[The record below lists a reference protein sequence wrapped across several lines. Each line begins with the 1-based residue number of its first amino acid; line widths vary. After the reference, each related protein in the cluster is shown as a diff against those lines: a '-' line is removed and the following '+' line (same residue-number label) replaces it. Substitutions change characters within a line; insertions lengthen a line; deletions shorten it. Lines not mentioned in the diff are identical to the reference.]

1 MKIQNKIVLVT
12 GGAIRVGR
20 AITIE
25 LVKNGAFVFCHYNRS
40 RVEAYSLQKE
50 VEPLEENLHLI
61 QTDLSKLNNSIDLI
75 NEVIRI
81 KGRIDILINNAAI
94 FIKTPLGSITESEW
108 DKLFSINLKSPFFI
122 AQKVGLI
129 MKKQGSGKIINIG
142 DTCGLNPWPG
152 YLPYSLTK
160 GGIISMTKGLAK
172 ALSPEVHVNCINPG
186 PILVPEDY
194 DENAIK
200 KATDKTL
207 LKRIGS
213 ANDIVQTVKYLI
225 EGTDYITGS
234 IINVDGGRNLN

>member
-1 MKIQNKIVLVT
+1 MKIQDKIVLIT
-12 GGAIRVGR
+12 GGAVRVGR

-25 LVKNGAFVFCHYNRS
+25 LVKSGASIFCHYNNS
-40 RVEAYSLQKE
+40 AAEAQSLQKE
-50 VEPLEENLHLI
+50 VAHLEGNLHLI
-61 QTDLSKLNNSIDLI
+61 QADLSKLNNCIDLI
-75 NEVIRI
+75 DEVIRI

-94 FIKTPLGSITESEW
+94 FLETPLGSITEAEW

-129 MKKQGSGKIINIG
+129 MKKQGFGKIINIG
-142 DTCGLNPWPG
+142 DTSGLNPWPG

-186 PILVPEDY
+186 PVLIPEDY
-194 DENAIK
+194 DENDIK

-213 ANDIVQTVKYLI
+213 ANDIVQTIKYLI